1 MKKIMLCGFALLA
14 SIGSAAAADP
24 LGEWTVEDG
33 VARIRI
39 VDCNTR
45 LWGVISWEKEPGGVD
60 AENPDR
66 SKRTRPTLGMPI
78 LLNMKKAPPENKSDT
93 ERWEGKV
100 YNAENGKLYDSKIRQ
115 LSPDKL
121 ELKGCVL
128 GFLCG
133 GQTWTRYV
141 DPAAPPPAPTGAV
154 PAKPPAAPAP
164 AAKAKT
170 APPAMAAKGVT
181 PAAPNPAAPNP
192 ADPST
197 EICSLPEIAGAPH

>member
-1 MKKIMLCGFALLA
+1 MKRIMLCGFALLA

-24 LGEWTVEDG
+24 SPLGEWTVEDG

-39 VDCNTR
+39 IDCNTR

-66 SKRTRPTLGMPI
+66 SKRTRPTLGIPI
-78 LLNMKKAPPENKSDT
+78 LLNMKKAPPENKSEA

-100 YNAENGKLYDSKIRQ
+100 YNAENGKLYDSKIRL

-154 PAKPPAAPAP
+154 PAKPPAPAA
-164 AAKAKT
+164 AAKAK
-170 APPAMAAKGVT
+170 APPTMAAKGVT
-181 PAAPNPAAPNP
+181 PPPPPNP
-192 ADPST
+192 ADPT
-197 EICSLPEIAGAPH
+197 ADVCLLPEIAGAPH